1 MKDHQPTYALL
12 PSMAEES
19 FVGAFFMKV
28 YIANISGLDNF
39 LKINTSILVRAHW
52 LEERKSE
59 ISYNNTTKWKK
70 IHLR

>member
-1 MKDHQPTYALL
+1 
-12 PSMAEES
+12 MAEES

-59 ISYNNTTKWKK
+59 IREALMEKK
-70 IHLR
+70 R